1 MNEPNIGHMTAVAPQ
16 RNPHDR
22 GMKDAL
28 RVGIVALLAAD
39 QWPGAEPDQLVRM
52 VRTVEDLSFDSL
64 WANDS
69 LVGPRIEALT
79 FLAAAASVAERV
91 TLGTA
96 ALLPALRRPVQAA
109 QALASID
116 RLAQGRLVVAVGA
129 GFPGISE
136 AEYAVSEV
144 SWRRRFRRLDETVA
158 LWRQLW
164 AGEGPGAFHGE
175 TMTLSDIPAGI
186 RPFNPAGPP
195 VWLAGDTPRAR
206 ARAGSAYDGWLPYP
220 PTPSGFAAGL
230 GEVRAAA
237 KLAGRPTDAITPAL
251 FVTVLV
257 TDSPDG
263 GRSEL
268 DQFTTATYG
277 FPLAAVENLQAFA
290 AGSVE
295 AVAAKLANYVA
306 AGVRHL
312 VCRIGV
318 LTQDG
323 FQVQLERLRDVKER
337 LDEASRAYP

>member
-1 MNEPNIGHMTAVAPQ
+1 MTSLASHRQ
-16 RNPHDR
+16 PHDP
-22 GMKDAL
+22 GGKGAL

-39 QWPGAEPDQLVRM
+39 QWPGTEPDQLARV
-52 VRTVEDLSFDSL
+52 VRTIENLGFDSL

-69 LVGPRIEALT
+69 LIGPRIEALT
-79 FLAAAASVAERV
+79 FLAAAASVTERV

-136 AEYAVSEV
+136 TEYAVSEV
-144 SWRRRFRRLDETVA
+144 SWRRRSRRLDETVA

-164 AGEGPGAFHGE
+164 AGAGPSAFHGD
-175 TMTLSDIPAGI
+175 TIALSDIPSGI

-206 ARAGSAYDGWLPYP
+206 ARAGAAYDGWLPYP
-220 PTPSGFAAGL
+220 PTPSGFATGL
-230 GEVRAAA
+230 GDVRAAA
-237 KLAGRPTDAITPAL
+237 KLAGRPTDAVTPAL

-268 DQFTTATYG
+268 DRFTTATYG
-277 FPLAAVENLQAFA
+277 FPLAAVESLQAFA
-290 AGSVE
+290 AGSAE
-295 AVAAKLANYVA
+295 AVAAKLANYID

-323 FQVQLERLRDVKER
+323 FRVQLERLRDVKDR
-337 LDEASRAYP
+337 LGEASRAYP

>member
-1 MNEPNIGHMTAVAPQ
+1 MTA
-16 RNPHDR
+16 RE
-22 GMKDAL
+22 L
-28 RVGIVALLAAD
+28 RVGVVALLAAD
-39 QWPGAEPDQLVRM
+39 QWPGTEPGQLVRM
-52 VRTVEDLSFDSL
+52 VRTVEDLGFDSL

-69 LVGPRIEALT
+69 LIGPRIEALT
-79 FLAAAASVAERV
+79 FLAAAAAVAERV

-109 QALASID
+109 QALASLD

-129 GFPGISE
+129 GFPGVSE

-144 SWRRRFRRLDETVA
+144 SWRRRSRRLDETVA

-164 AGEGPGAFHGE
+164 AGAGPRSFHGD
-175 TMTLSDIPAGI
+175 TIILTDIPAGI
-186 RPFNPAGPP
+186 TPFNPGGPP

-230 GEVRAAA
+230 GDVRAAA
-237 KLAGRPTDAITPAL
+237 ELAGRPAGAVTPAL

-263 GRSEL
+263 GRAEL
-268 DQFTTATYG
+268 DRFTTATYG
-277 FPLAAVENLQAFA
+277 FPLAAVESLQAFA
-290 AGSVE
+290 AGSAEV
-295 AVAAKLANYVA
+295 VAAKLASYVE

-318 LTQDG
+318 LTQDA
-323 FQVQLERLRDVKER
+323 FQVQLRRLRDVKER
-337 LDEASRAYP
+337 LEESSHAYP

>member
-1 MNEPNIGHMTAVAPQ
+1 MTSLASHRQ
-16 RNPHDR
+16 PHDR
-22 GMKDAL
+22 GMKAPL

-39 QWPGAEPDQLVRM
+39 QWPGGKPDQLVRM
-52 VRTVEDLSFDSL
+52 VRTVEDLGFDSL

-79 FLAAAASVAERV
+79 FLAAAASVAQRV

-136 AEYAVSEV
+136 TEYAVSEV
-144 SWRRRFRRLDETVA
+144 SWRRRSRRLDETVA

-164 AGEGPGAFHGE
+164 TGAGPSAFHGD
-175 TMTLSDIPAGI
+175 TMNLSEIPSGI

-230 GEVRAAA
+230 GDVRAAA
-237 KLAGRPTDAITPAL
+237 ELAGRPTDAVTPAL

-268 DQFTTATYG
+268 DRFTTATYG
-277 FPLAAVENLQAFA
+277 FPLVVVESLQAFA
-290 AGSVE
+290 AGSAE
-295 AVAAKLANYVA
+295 AVAAKLANYID

-323 FQVQLERLRDVKER
+323 LGIQLRRLRDVKER
-337 LDEASRAYP
+337 LDDSFRAYP

>member
-1 MNEPNIGHMTAVAPQ
+1 MTS
-16 RNPHDR
+16 RE
-22 GMKDAL
+22 L
-28 RVGIVALLAAD
+28 RVGVVALLAAD
-39 QWPGAEPDQLVRM
+39 QWPGTELGQLVGL
-52 VRTVEDLSFDSL
+52 VRTVEDLGFDSL

-69 LVGPRIEALT
+69 LTGPRIEALT
-79 FLAAAASVAERV
+79 FLAAAAAVAERA

-136 AEYAVSEV
+136 TEYAVSEV
-144 SWRRRFRRLDETVA
+144 SWRRRSRRLDETVA

-164 AGEGPGAFHGE
+164 AGAGPNSFHGD
-175 TMTLSDIPAGI
+175 TIALTDIPSGI
-186 RPFNPAGPP
+186 TPFNPGGPP

-230 GEVRAAA
+230 GDVRAAA
-237 KLAGRPTDAITPAL
+237 VRAGRPTNAVTPAL

-257 TDSPDG
+257 TESPDG

-268 DQFTTATYG
+268 DRFTTATYG
-277 FPLAAVENLQAFA
+277 FPLAVVESLQAFA
-290 AGSVE
+290 AGTAE
-295 AVAAKLANYVA
+295 AVAAKLASYID

-318 LTQDG
+318 LTQDA
-323 FQVQLERLRDVKER
+323 FQVQLRRLREVKER
-337 LDEASRAYP
+337 LEKPSHAYP